1 MFIRSGY
8 SAQTRSTRSGTE
20 HRHRRPD
27 VLVAFGDADRRL
39 GAQPVRG
46 RLGLEPGDVEAVELD
61 DVGARAARAARG
73 DDRPDALDRG
83 PVAAVADGDGRTGVD
98 DAVDLGLV
106 RRRWHVVLG
115 VEGVQRI

>member
-27 VLVAFGDADRRL
+27 VLVALGNADRRL
-39 GAQPVRG
+39 GAQAVRG

-61 DVGARAARAARG
+61 DVDAGAARAAGR

-83 PVAAVADGDGRTGVD
+83 PVAVVAHGDGRAGVD
-98 DAVDLGLV
+98 HAVD
-106 RRRWHVVLG
+106 
-115 VEGVQRI
+115 